1 LKTEL
6 LKQFQALEGAYR
18 PEAKQY
24 EEVRQMIDLEVMRDS
39 HVVGMTTTGAA
50 RLHTLLQALK
60 PRIGG
65 QLHQHHV
72 VRCVIYIAIQNKFQ
86 NYRMNLLVFVALF

>member
-1 LKTEL
+1 LKTKLLEEL
-6 LKQFQALEGAYR
+6 KAYEESFR

-24 EEVRQMIDLEVMRDS
+24 EEANHMLDLEVMKES

-65 QLHQHHV
+65 QLHQHHI
-72 VRCVIYIAIQNKFQ
+72 VR
-86 NYRMNLLVFVALF
+86 